1 MSGPDEARRT
11 RMKAKLRQAM
21 MAALAVAAMPV
32 CGMAQENTGRPV
44 FNVVDYGAKND
55 GSANAADAFKAAIAA
70 AKAAGG
76 GTVFVP
82 AGHYVSGPIEMVSN
96 LTLYLD
102 AGATVEFPATTLPF
116 TPGRQQG
123 VETLTP
129 VPLIGGHDLENVA
142 VMGRGVLMSSNA
154 DWMKLHSREQREGNN
169 PGSANGPQWEQFLN
183 DLNADKT
190 IPEEEYKEAAAE
202 LRPSFVRFM
211 NSKNILVSGLRFVG
225 SPMWTVHLL
234 YSENATVENLVI
246 ETYPGVHTDGI
257 VVDSSRFVRIAND
270 YIDTGDDGIVIKSGK
285 DADGLRVNWPTEDV
299 TITNC
304 TVHHAHGAVTIGSET
319 SGSVRNIVASNMT
332 AVGTENGARIKSARG
347 RGGVVEDVRFD
358 NWTMENVGEAIVVTN
373 YYLMEGETRRGE
385 ETVSKTT
392 PVFRNIAM
400 SHMTIDGA
408 KTLIDVEGLPEM
420 PIQGLHISDV
430 MGTGATGMKATY
442 TDDLE
447 LHNVELNPEA
457 GPAFRVEHASNLEL
471 DDVTESQPLAQTP
484 VIRLDDAAG
493 AIVRDS
499 RAFKGTGVFLST
511 GKDELKK
518 IVLEGNALGEAA
530 VATEESESSGGKE

>member
-1 MSGPDEARRT
+1 
-11 RMKAKLRQAM
+11 MKASLRRLIAAAM
-21 MAALAVAAMPV
+21 MVPGLAMRAD
-32 CGMAQENTGRPV
+32 AQATTAEHGPF

-55 GSANAADAFKAAIAA
+55 ASANAADAFKRAIAA
-70 AKAAGG
+70 AKKAGG

-82 AGHYVSGPIEMVSN
+82 AGRYISGPIEMVSN
-96 LTLYLD
+96 LTLDFD
-102 AGATVEFPATTLPF
+102 AGAIVEFPATKLPF

-123 VETLTP
+123 IETLTP

-142 VMGRGVLMSSNA
+142 VVGRGVLMSNNA
-154 DWMKLHSREQREGNN
+154 DWMKLHSREQREGDN
-169 PGSANGPQWEQFLN
+169 PGSANGPHWEKLLN
-183 DLNADKT
+183 DLNAGKT
-190 IPEEEYKEAAAE
+190 IPEEEYKEAAGE

-211 NSKNILVSGLRFVG
+211 NSKNILISGLRFVG

-285 DADGLRVNWPTEDV
+285 DADGLRVNRPTEDV

-304 TVHHAHGAVTIGSET
+304 TVHHAHGAVSIGSET
-319 SGSVRNIVASNMT
+319 SGSIRNIVASNMT
-332 AVGTENGARIKSARG
+332 VKDTENGARIKSARG
-347 RGGVVEDVRFD
+347 RGGVVEDIRFD
-358 NWTMENVGEAIVVTN
+358 NWTMENVGEGIVVTN
-373 YYLMEGETRRGE
+373 YYLMEGETRKGE
-385 ETVSKTT
+385 EPVSRTT

-420 PIQGLHISDV
+420 PIKSLHISDV
-430 MGTGATGMKATY
+430 MGTGKVGMRAAY

-447 LHNVELNPEA
+447 LHDVLLNPEA
-457 GPAFRVEHASNLEL
+457 GPAFAVDHSSDLEL
-471 DDVTESQPLAQTP
+471 DDVGESRPLAQTP
-484 VIRLDDAAG
+484 VIRIDDTAG
-493 AIVRDS
+493 AIVRNS
-499 RAFKGTGVFLST
+499 RAFKGTGVFLLA
-511 GKDELKK
+511 GKGELKR
-518 IVLEGNALGEAA
+518 IVLEGNVLGDAA
-530 VATEESESSGGKE
+530 IATQESNGDGVK